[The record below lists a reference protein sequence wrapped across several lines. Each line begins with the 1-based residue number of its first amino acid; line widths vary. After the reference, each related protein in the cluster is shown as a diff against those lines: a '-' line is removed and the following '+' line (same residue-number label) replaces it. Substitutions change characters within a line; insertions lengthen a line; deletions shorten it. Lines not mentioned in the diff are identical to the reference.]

1 MANIH
6 GIRDL
11 RENEPEQPAGN
22 QGNPSREAELFMT
35 DARDMDPRKVSHCK
49 TLQLIL
55 CPYFK
60 FNSFLFIASVIQII
74 FYVTT
79 IIYSLCV
86 DHKLSSELSSFLGPC
101 TSTLVTFGAKVL
113 FVFTLVCQKYATEF
127 KF

>member
-11 RENEPEQPAGN
+11 RGNQPEQPVGN
-22 QGNPSREAELFMT
+22 QGNLSREAELFMV

-60 FNSFLFIASVIQII
+60 FNSFLFIVSVIQII
-74 FYVTT
+74 FYITT
-79 IIYSLCV
+79 IIYSLCI
-86 DHKLSSELSSFLGPC
+86 DHKLSPDLSSFLGPC

-113 FVFTLVCQKYATEF
+113 FLFTLVRQKYAIEF
-127 KF
+127 KL